1 MAQIGNGVKI
11 LCYFLY
17 F

>member
-1 MAQIGNGVKI
+1 MKNN

-17 F
+17 FKWW